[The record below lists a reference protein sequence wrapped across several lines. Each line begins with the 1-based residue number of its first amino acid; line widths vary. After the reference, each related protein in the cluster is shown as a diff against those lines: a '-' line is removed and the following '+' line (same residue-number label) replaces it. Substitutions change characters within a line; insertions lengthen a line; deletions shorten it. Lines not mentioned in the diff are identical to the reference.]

1 MSRSYV
7 NHFAKDQKIWFYAG
21 VVDFRKQV
29 NGLVHIIENEMEQS
43 SFEGVYVFR
52 NRQKDKLK
60 VIVWDR
66 NGYFMGYKRL
76 SRGRFDFPVNDE
88 EKIIITSDEL
98 HCLLSGMPMVRVSRN
113 DQKMHTH

>member
-1 MSRSYV
+1 MSSIYV
-7 NHFAKDQKIWFYAG
+7 NQFAKNQKIWFYTG
-21 VVDFRKQV
+21 TVDFRKQV

-60 VIVWDR
+60 VITWDR

-76 SRGRFDFPVNDE
+76 SRGRFDFHVNDE
-88 EKIIITSDEL
+88 QKIIITYDEL
-98 HCLLSGMPMVRVSRN
+98 ICLLSGMPMVRVSQN
-113 DQKMHTH
+113 DQKTHTH